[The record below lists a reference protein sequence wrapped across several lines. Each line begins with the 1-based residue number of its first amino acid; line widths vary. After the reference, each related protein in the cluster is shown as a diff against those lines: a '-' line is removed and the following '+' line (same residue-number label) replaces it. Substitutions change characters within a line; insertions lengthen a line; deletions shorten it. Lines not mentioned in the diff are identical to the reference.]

1 MTPIVDTVNV
11 LLIHAALTRLLN
23 VVCNGVM
30 TDSQLIE
37 ELGGP
42 TKLARELGYGQGGPQ
57 RVSNWKSRGI
67 PAEVKLERPDLFLR
81 HLQGAAPAAGN
92 VPEPAHAR

>member
-1 MTPIVDTVNV
+1 M
-11 LLIHAALTRLLN
+11 
-23 VVCNGVM
+23 VCNGAM
-30 TDSQLIE
+30 TDSELID

-42 TKLARELGYGQGGPQ
+42 TKLARVLGYGSGGPQ

-81 HLQGAAPAAGN
+81 HLQADKPGAGAT
-92 VPEPAHAR
+92 EPAHAS